1 MKQTAPSKDE
11 VCCQVPTYEYIY
23 RYVIVR
29 PTELRAKLTYVSYGD
44 TEWEYVFPQF
54 KRFQNVSHVKTPIN
68 FQNNI
73 QWALT

>member
-44 TEWEYVFPQF
+44 TE
-54 KRFQNVSHVKTPIN
+54 
-68 FQNNI
+68 
-73 QWALT
+73 